1 MSSLGSRKWRMEV
14 LSKKWLSMKEEVA
27 YKKMLICINK
37 SLIVDVGR
45 YLEKVMYNWLNKI
58 KGF

>member
-1 MSSLGSRKWRMEV
+1 
-14 LSKKWLSMKEEVA
+14 MKEEVA

-45 YLEKVMYNWLNKI
+45 YLEKVMYNWPNKI